1 LSVCRNF
8 LKEEIYKGE
17 AMHFYKFHMGDYKS
31 ATAHL
36 SNEEDLAY
44 RRLLDMYYD
53 TEQPIPLETD
63 WVSRRLRVGSEVVAT
78 VLQDMFRETESGW
91 VHDRC
96 EEEIQEYHR
105 MADRAR
111 ANGKAGG
118 RPPKPTGNPV
128 GTQQEPSRK
137 LTTNHKPLTTNQIET
152 KRTSAPVCPE
162 GISLQVWNDYLA
174 VRKAKRS
181 PLTATALTSIEKEA
195 GKAGWSLEKA
205 LSECAA
211 RGWIGFKAEWV
222 DKLSTQKLSFA
233 ERDELLKRK
242 KYEEMTGRPWPED
255 DVAPAATWELLK

>member
-1 LSVCRNF
+1 
-8 LKEEIYKGE
+8 
-17 AMHFYKFHMGDYKS
+17 MHFYRFHIGDYKS

-53 TEQPIPLETD
+53 TEKPIPLETD
-63 WVSRRLRVGSEVVAT
+63 WVARRIRVGSEVVVT
-78 VLQDMFRETESGW
+78 VLQDMFVETENGW
-91 VHDRC
+91 IHDRC
-96 EEEIQEYHR
+96 DEEICEYHR

-118 RPPKPTGNPV
+118 RPKNPV
-128 GTQQEPSRK
+128 GSQSEPSGK
-137 LTTNHKPLTTNQIET
+137 LTNNHKPVTNNQIDI

-181 PLTATALTSIEKEA
+181 PLTSTALTAIEKEA

-205 LSECAA
+205 LSECVS
-211 RGWIGFKAEWV
+211 RGWVGFKAEWV

-233 ERDELLKRK
+233 ERGEILKRK

-255 DVAPAATWELLK
+255 DVVSAPAWELLK

>member
-1 LSVCRNF
+1 
-8 LKEEIYKGE
+8 
-17 AMHFYKFHMGDYKS
+17 MHFYRFHIGDYKS

-53 TEQPIPLETD
+53 TEKPIPLETD
-63 WVSRRLRVGSEVVAT
+63 WVARRIRVGSEVVAT
-78 VLQDMFRETESGW
+78 VLQDMFLETENGW

-96 EEEIQEYHR
+96 DEEIREYHR

-118 RPPKPTGNPV
+118 RPKNPV
-128 GTQQEPSRK
+128 GSQSEPSRK
-137 LTTNHKPLTTNQIET
+137 LTNNHKPVTNNQVDI

-181 PLTATALTSIEKEA
+181 PLTATALTAIEKEA

-233 ERDELLKRK
+233 ERDEILKRK

-255 DVAPAATWELLK
+255 DVISAPAWELLK

>member
-1 LSVCRNF
+1 
-8 LKEEIYKGE
+8 
-17 AMHFYKFHMGDYKS
+17 MHFYKFHIGDYKS

-53 TEQPIPLETD
+53 TEKPIPLETD
-63 WVSRRLRVGSEVVAT
+63 WVARRIRVGIEVVT
-78 VLQDMFRETESGW
+78 VVLQDMFSRTEAGYINE
-91 VHDRC
+91 RC
-96 EEEIQEYHR
+96 DEEIEEYHR

-118 RPPKPTGNPV
+118 RPKKPSGIPV
-128 GTQQEPSRK
+128 GTQSQPDRK
-137 LTTNHKPLTTNQIET
+137 LTTNHKPLTTNQLKTE
-152 KRTSAPVCPE
+152 RTSAPVCPE
-162 GISLQVWNDYLA
+162 GVSEQVWKDYLA

-181 PLTATALTSIEKEA
+181 PLTDTALKAIEKEA

-205 LSECAA
+205 LSECVA

-233 ERDELLKRK
+233 ERDELLRRK

-255 DVAPAATWELLK
+255 DVVALQPTWELLK

>member
-1 LSVCRNF
+1 
-8 LKEEIYKGE
+8 
-17 AMHFYKFHMGDYKS
+17 MHFYKFHMGDYKS

-63 WVSRRLRVGSEVVAT
+63 WVARRLRVGSEVVAT
-78 VLQDMFRETESGW
+78 VLQDMFRETENGW
-91 VHDRC
+91 IHDRC
-96 EEEIQEYHR
+96 EEEIREYHR

-162 GISLQVWNDYLA
+162 NISEQVWNDYLA

-181 PLTATALTSIEKEA
+181 PLTATALTAIEKEA

>member
-1 LSVCRNF
+1 
-8 LKEEIYKGE
+8 
-17 AMHFYKFHMGDYKS
+17 MHFYRFHIGDYKS

-53 TEQPIPLETD
+53 TEKPIPLETD
-63 WVSRRLRVGSEVVAT
+63 WVARRIRVGSDVVAT
-78 VLQDMFRETESGW
+78 VLQDMFLETENGW

-96 EEEIQEYHR
+96 DEEIREYHR

-118 RPPKPTGNPV
+118 RPKNPV
-128 GTQQEPSRK
+128 GSQSEPSRK
-137 LTTNHKPLTTNQIET
+137 LTNNHKPVTNNQVDI

-181 PLTATALTSIEKEA
+181 PLTATALTAIEKEA

-233 ERDELLKRK
+233 ERDEMLKRK

-255 DVAPAATWELLK
+255 DVISAPAWELLK

>member
-1 LSVCRNF
+1 
-8 LKEEIYKGE
+8 
-17 AMHFYKFHMGDYKS
+17 MHFYRFHIGDYKS

-53 TEQPIPLETD
+53 TEKPIPLETD
-63 WVSRRLRVGSEVVAT
+63 WVARRIRIGSEVVAT
-78 VLQDMFRETESGW
+78 VLKDMFLETENGW

-96 EEEIQEYHR
+96 DEEIREYHR

-118 RPPKPTGNPV
+118 RPKNPV
-128 GTQQEPSRK
+128 GSQSEPSRK
-137 LTTNHKPLTTNQIET
+137 LTNNHKPVTNNQIQE

-181 PLTATALTSIEKEA
+181 PLTATALTAIEKEA

-233 ERDELLKRK
+233 ERDEMLKRK

-255 DVAPAATWELLK
+255 DVISAPAWELLK

>member
-1 LSVCRNF
+1 
-8 LKEEIYKGE
+8 
-17 AMHFYKFHMGDYKS
+17 MHFYRFHIGDYKS

-53 TEQPIPLETD
+53 TEKPIPRETD
-63 WVSRRLRVGSEVVAT
+63 WVARRIRVGSEVVAT
-78 VLQDMFRETESGW
+78 VLQDMFVETENGW
-91 VHDRC
+91 IHDRC
-96 EEEIQEYHR
+96 DEEIREYHR

-118 RPPKPTGNPV
+118 RPKNPV
-128 GTQQEPSRK
+128 GSQSEPSGK
-137 LTTNHKPLTTNQIET
+137 LTNNHKPVTNNHI
-152 KRTSAPVCPE
+152 KRISAPVCPE

-181 PLTATALTSIEKEA
+181 PLTATALTAIEKEA

-211 RGWIGFKAEWV
+211 RGWIGFKAQWV

-233 ERDELLKRK
+233 ERDEILKRK

-255 DVAPAATWELLK
+255 DVVSAPAWELLK

>member
-1 LSVCRNF
+1 
-8 LKEEIYKGE
+8 
-17 AMHFYKFHMGDYKS
+17 MHFYRFHIGDYKS

-53 TEQPIPLETD
+53 TEKPIPLETD
-63 WVSRRLRVGSEVVAT
+63 WVARRIRVGSEVVAT
-78 VLQDMFRETESGW
+78 VLQDMFLETENGW

-96 EEEIQEYHR
+96 DEEIREYHR

-118 RPPKPTGNPV
+118 RPKNPV
-128 GTQQEPSRK
+128 GSQSEPSRK
-137 LTTNHKPLTTNQIET
+137 LTNNHKPVTNNQVDI

-181 PLTATALTSIEKEA
+181 PLTATALTAIEKEA

-233 ERDELLKRK
+233 ERDEMLKRK

-255 DVAPAATWELLK
+255 DVISAPAWELLK

>member
-1 LSVCRNF
+1 
-8 LKEEIYKGE
+8 
-17 AMHFYKFHMGDYKS
+17 MHFYRFHIGDYKS

-53 TEQPIPLETD
+53 TEKPIPLETD
-63 WVSRRLRVGSEVVAT
+63 WVARRIRVGSEVVAT
-78 VLQDMFRETESGW
+78 VLQDMFLETENGW

-96 EEEIQEYHR
+96 DEEIREYHR

-118 RPPKPTGNPV
+118 RPKNPV
-128 GTQQEPSRK
+128 GSQSEPSRK
-137 LTTNHKPLTTNQIET
+137 LTNNHKPVTNNQVDI

-181 PLTATALTSIEKEA
+181 PLTATALTAIEKEA
-195 GKAGWSLEKA
+195 GKAGWSLERA

-233 ERDELLKRK
+233 ERDEMLKRK

-255 DVAPAATWELLK
+255 DVISAPAWELLK

>member
-17 AMHFYKFHMGDYKS
+17 FMHFYKFHMGDYKS

-63 WVSRRLRVGSEVVAT
+63 WVARRLRVGSEVVAT

-96 EEEIQEYHR
+96 EEEIREYHR

>member
-1 LSVCRNF
+1 
-8 LKEEIYKGE
+8 
-17 AMHFYKFHMGDYKS
+17 MHFYRFHIGDYKS

-53 TEQPIPLETD
+53 TEKPIPLETD
-63 WVSRRLRVGSEVVAT
+63 WVARRIRVGSEVVAT
-78 VLQDMFRETESGW
+78 VLQDMFLETENGW

-96 EEEIQEYHR
+96 DEEIREYHR

-118 RPPKPTGNPV
+118 RPKNPV
-128 GTQQEPSRK
+128 GSQSEPSRK
-137 LTTNHKPLTTNQIET
+137 LTNNHKPVTNNQVDI

-181 PLTATALTSIEKEA
+181 PLTATALTAIEKEA

-205 LSECAA
+205 LSECVSS
-211 RGWIGFKAEWV
+211 GWVGFKAEWV
-222 DKLSTQKLSFA
+222 DKLSNPKLSFA

-242 KYEEMTGRPWPED
+242 RWEEMTGREFPEGNSMWTPGAD
-255 DVAPAATWELLK
+255 MELLK

>member
-1 LSVCRNF
+1 
-8 LKEEIYKGE
+8 
-17 AMHFYKFHMGDYKS
+17 MHFYRFHIGDYKS

-53 TEQPIPLETD
+53 TENPIPLETD
-63 WVSRRLRVGSEVVAT
+63 WVARRIRIGSEVVAT
-78 VLQDMFRETESGW
+78 VLKDMFLETENGW

-96 EEEIQEYHR
+96 DEEIREYHR

-118 RPPKPTGNPV
+118 RPKNPV
-128 GTQQEPSRK
+128 GSQSEPSRK
-137 LTTNHKPLTTNQIET
+137 LTNNHKPVTNNQVDI

-181 PLTATALTSIEKEA
+181 PLTATALTAIEKEA

-205 LSECAA
+205 LSECVS
-211 RGWIGFKAEWV
+211 RGWVGFKAEWV
-222 DKLSTQKLSFA
+222 DKLSNPKLSFA

-242 KYEEMTGRPWPED
+242 RWEEMTGREFPEGNSMWTPGAD
-255 DVAPAATWELLK
+255 MELLK

>member
-1 LSVCRNF
+1 
-8 LKEEIYKGE
+8 
-17 AMHFYKFHMGDYKS
+17 MHFYRFHIGDYKS

-53 TEQPIPLETD
+53 TEKPIPLETD
-63 WVSRRLRVGSEVVAT
+63 WVARRIRVGSEVVVT
-78 VLQDMFRETESGW
+78 VLQDMFVETENGW
-91 VHDRC
+91 IHDRC
-96 EEEIQEYHR
+96 DEEICEYHR

-118 RPPKPTGNPV
+118 RPKNPV
-128 GTQQEPSRK
+128 GSQSEPSGK
-137 LTTNHKPLTTNQIET
+137 LTNNHKPVTNNQIDI

-181 PLTATALTSIEKEA
+181 PLTSTALTAIEKEA

-222 DKLSTQKLSFA
+222 DKLSIQKLSFA
-233 ERDELLKRK
+233 ERDEILKRK

-255 DVAPAATWELLK
+255 DVVSAPAWELLK

>member
-1 LSVCRNF
+1 
-8 LKEEIYKGE
+8 
-17 AMHFYKFHMGDYKS
+17 MHFYRFHIGDYKS

-53 TEQPIPLETD
+53 TEKPIPLETD
-63 WVSRRLRVGSEVVAT
+63 WVARRIRVGSEVVAT
-78 VLQDMFRETESGW
+78 VLQDMFLETENGW
-91 VHDRC
+91 IHDRC
-96 EEEIQEYHR
+96 DEEIREYHR

-118 RPPKPTGNPV
+118 RPKNPV
-128 GTQQEPSRK
+128 GSQSEPSRK
-137 LTTNHKPLTTNQIET
+137 LTNNHKPVTNNQVDI

-181 PLTATALTSIEKEA
+181 PLTATALTAIEKEA

-233 ERDELLKRK
+233 ERDEMLKRK

-255 DVAPAATWELLK
+255 DVISAPAWELLK

>member
-1 LSVCRNF
+1 
-8 LKEEIYKGE
+8 
-17 AMHFYKFHMGDYKS
+17 MHFYRFHIGDYKS

-53 TEQPIPLETD
+53 TEKPIPLETD
-63 WVSRRLRVGSEVVAT
+63 WVARRIRVGSEVVAT
-78 VLQDMFRETESGW
+78 VLQDMFVETENGW
-91 VHDRC
+91 IHDRC
-96 EEEIQEYHR
+96 DEEIREYHR

-118 RPPKPTGNPV
+118 RPKNPV
-128 GTQQEPSRK
+128 GSQSEPSGK
-137 LTTNHKPLTTNQIET
+137 LTNNHKPVTNNQIQE

-181 PLTATALTSIEKEA
+181 PLTATALTAIEKEA

-233 ERDELLKRK
+233 ERDEILKRK

-255 DVAPAATWELLK
+255 DVVSAPAWELLK

>member
-1 LSVCRNF
+1 
-8 LKEEIYKGE
+8 
-17 AMHFYKFHMGDYKS
+17 MHFYRFHIGDYKS

-53 TEQPIPLETD
+53 TEKPIPLETD
-63 WVSRRLRVGSEVVAT
+63 WVARRIRIGSEVVAT
-78 VLQDMFRETESGW
+78 VLKDMFLETENGW

-96 EEEIQEYHR
+96 DEEIREYHR

-118 RPPKPTGNPV
+118 RPKNPV
-128 GTQQEPSRK
+128 GSQSEPSRK
-137 LTTNHKPLTTNQIET
+137 LTNNHKPVTNNQIQE

-181 PLTATALTSIEKEA
+181 PLTATALTAIEKEA
-195 GKAGWSLEKA
+195 GKAGWSLERA

-233 ERDELLKRK
+233 ERDEMLKRK

-255 DVAPAATWELLK
+255 DVISAPAWELLK

>member
-1 LSVCRNF
+1 
-8 LKEEIYKGE
+8 
-17 AMHFYKFHMGDYKS
+17 MHFYRFHIGDYKS

-53 TEQPIPLETD
+53 TEKPIPLETD
-63 WVSRRLRVGSEVVAT
+63 WVARRIRVGSEVVAT
-78 VLQDMFRETESGW
+78 VLQDMFLETENGW

-96 EEEIQEYHR
+96 DEEIREYHR

-118 RPPKPTGNPV
+118 RPKNPV
-128 GTQQEPSRK
+128 GSQSEPSRK
-137 LTTNHKPLTTNQIET
+137 LTNNHKPVTNNQVDI

-162 GISLQVWNDYLA
+162 GISLQVWSDYLA

-181 PLTATALTSIEKEA
+181 PLIATALTAIEKEA

-205 LSECAA
+205 LSECVS
-211 RGWIGFKAEWV
+211 RGWVGFKAEWV
-222 DKLSTQKLSFA
+222 DKLSNPKLSFA

-242 KYEEMTGRPWPED
+242 RWEEMTGREFPEGNSMWTPGAD
-255 DVAPAATWELLK
+255 MELLK

>member
-1 LSVCRNF
+1 
-8 LKEEIYKGE
+8 
-17 AMHFYKFHMGDYKS
+17 MHFYRFHIGDYKS

-53 TEQPIPLETD
+53 TEKPIPLETD
-63 WVSRRLRVGSEVVAT
+63 WVARRIRVGSEVVVT
-78 VLQDMFRETESGW
+78 VLQDMFVETENGW
-91 VHDRC
+91 IHDRC
-96 EEEIQEYHR
+96 DEEICEYHR

-118 RPPKPTGNPV
+118 RPKNPV
-128 GTQQEPSRK
+128 GSQSEPSGK
-137 LTTNHKPLTTNQIET
+137 LTNNHKPVTNNQIDI

-181 PLTATALTSIEKEA
+181 PLTSTALTAIEKEA

-233 ERDELLKRK
+233 ERDEILKRK

-255 DVAPAATWELLK
+255 DVVSAPAWELLK

>member
-1 LSVCRNF
+1 
-8 LKEEIYKGE
+8 
-17 AMHFYKFHMGDYKS
+17 MHFYRFHIGDYKS

-53 TEQPIPLETD
+53 TEKPIPLETD
-63 WVSRRLRVGSEVVAT
+63 WVARRIRIGSEVVAT
-78 VLQDMFRETESGW
+78 VLKDMFLETENGW

-96 EEEIQEYHR
+96 DEEIREYHR

-118 RPPKPTGNPV
+118 RPKNPV
-128 GTQQEPSRK
+128 GSQSEPSRK
-137 LTTNHKPLTTNQIET
+137 LTNNHKPVTNNQVDI

-181 PLTATALTSIEKEA
+181 PLTATALTAIEKEA
-195 GKAGWSLEKA
+195 GKAGWSLERA

-233 ERDELLKRK
+233 ERDEMLKRK

-255 DVAPAATWELLK
+255 DVISAPAWELLK